1 MYVGIDLVEAGRVEK
16 IVNKYREHFCGL
28 FVAPQELDQLGST
41 TYNIAVLFAIKEAIA
56 KALGVG
62 YIYLSQEGID
72 PRDILISVD
81 QKNKNYK
88 VALKGEA
95 RQIANKLKID
105 QWYCSTSIT
114 QKEIVAVVI
123 GQIKCVNI

>member
-1 MYVGIDLVEAGRVEK
+1 MHVGIDLVEAGRFER
-16 IVNKYREHFCGL
+16 IVKKHREHFCKL

-41 TYNIAVLFAIKEAIA
+41 TYNIAGLFAIKEAIA

-62 YIYLSQEGID
+62 YIYLSQEGIN

-81 QKNKNYK
+81 QKTKKYQ
-88 VALKGEA
+88 VALTGEA
-95 RQIANKLKID
+95 RQIANKLKIA

-123 GQIKCVNI
+123 GQIKCENN